1 MQNNEEGKILI
12 SNNNFFLLKIKN
24 KTVEKEASKK
34 VTHSSTTYK
43 QGREYCKKHPEL
55 LVKINLN
62 P

>member
-1 MQNNEEGKILI
+1 MQNNEEGRILI

-43 QGREYCKKHPEL
+43 K
-55 LVKINLN
+55 
-62 P
+62 